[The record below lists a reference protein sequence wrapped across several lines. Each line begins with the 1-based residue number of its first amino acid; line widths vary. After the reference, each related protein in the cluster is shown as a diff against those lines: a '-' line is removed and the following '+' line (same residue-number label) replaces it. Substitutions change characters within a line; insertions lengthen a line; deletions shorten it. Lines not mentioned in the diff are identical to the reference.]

1 MHKSAALSHPI
12 SRAIIVHLVGGPCSI
27 VWLAARLAVSARAL
41 AKHLAVLQRSGLI
54 ARWKV
59 GRVHYCRLAAEPLE
73 RAGTWMAHHQA
84 FWECQ
89 LDALALYVDE
99 EETT

>member
-1 MHKSAALSHPI
+1 MDKSAALSHPI
-12 SRAIIVHLVGGPCSI
+12 RRAIIVQLIGGPCSI
-27 VWLAARLAVSARAL
+27 IWLAARLAVSARAL
-41 AKHLAVLQRSGLI
+41 AKHLVVLQRSGLI

-59 GRVHYCRLAAEPLE
+59 GRVHYCRLVAEPLE
-73 RAGTWMAHHQA
+73 QAGTWIAHHQA

-99 EETT
+99 EGAA

>member
-1 MHKSAALSHPI
+1 MHKAAALSDPI
-12 SRAIIVHLVGGPCSI
+12 SRAIIVHLVGGPGSI

-41 AKHLAVLQRSGLI
+41 AKRLAVLQRSGLI

-59 GRVHYCRLAAEPLE
+59 GRVHYYRLAAEPLE
-73 RAGTWMAHHQA
+73 RAGTWMMHHQA

-99 EETT
+99 EEAT